1 MGNSVRNDTLKPV
14 LEHKPAN
21 SAGKPRETAAL
32 TRGIVPSFVLF
43 VAVVVAAVPWAL
55 PSKAIFILPLLLI
68 ILVFVLT
75 LRRQRELPI
84 LSVFAAGL
92 LMDIL
97 TAGPLGYWAI
107 IFLLTHT
114 LAALYAKRDAKP
126 GFVMLWLVF
135 ALVTVVASSSGWA
148 LASLYFV
155 RVIDWQPMLIGGAVS
170 VVLFPLV
177 AWPLRRSLGLMPTN
191 IFTRG
196 G

>member
-1 MGNSVRNDTLKPV
+1 MVNSVTNATPKPV
-14 LEHKPAN
+14 REHKRAN
-21 SAGKPRETAAL
+21 GVGKPREISAL

-75 LRRQRELPI
+75 MRRQQELPI

-114 LAALYAKRDAKP
+114 LAALYARRDAEP
-126 GFVMLWLVF
+126 GFGMLWLVF
-135 ALVTVVASSSGWA
+135 ALVTVVTSSSGWA

-170 VVLFPLV
+170 VALFPLV
-177 AWPLRRSLGLMPTN
+177 AWPLRHSLGLVPKN

-196 G
+196 R